1 MDYILA
7 SVKKLRP
14 REITLIVFGGIIVFY
29 TLTLM
34 RYPQPWFDEPLYI
47 SRAWSTLHPEQ
58 GNDLWSAGSF
68 DQFEGHW
75 TILSWLV
82 NVILMVGVA
91 IAGSPSLLAS
101 RLIVMFWGIWLLA
114 AIYWIGKKFGGY
126 PLAIGGVIMLA
137 LSWAF
142 LVSAHMVR
150 PDIISSA
157 FGYTAVALYLNN
169 QHSRWWVSSLTGLVA
184 ILAFE
189 VHANGAFFMPVLL
202 CMFIVDH
209 GKNLLR
215 QRTFWYFILGSIT
228 GGLGYLAT
236 HVLLFPETYRA
247 IMVSVYSEAYRPPIL
262 LMDPMELW
270 RGVAYYW
277 KFFLTRYVLLF
288 PILIIALA
296 SLLRSKSKVDK
307 TFFTFIVAVLV
318 GYSWWVRWKFNYYE
332 IYFVPPLQIALASY
346 LLDFIRKPRT
356 NSWIYRSS
364 FVLILTAYLSVSL
377 ASIAPAILNNE
388 YPAYVQA
395 QQRVNESI
403 RPDDILLASNIYWLG
418 LSEHKYYS
426 IDQLSF
432 FRWFNPDSTLE
443 MNLNQIR
450 PDIFIYDE
458 QARQYSTDDSRG
470 WPYAG
475 YVYIPKTELEV
486 FLAKNASLVDQF
498 SGAYGFTEIYRIN
511 WGK

>member
-150 PDIISSA
+150 PV
-157 FGYTAVALYLNN
+157 YTLVCAGQPFPQKVGM
-169 QHSRWWVSSLTGLVA
+169 SL
-184 ILAFE
+184 
-189 VHANGAFFMPVLL
+189 
-202 CMFIVDH
+202 
-209 GKNLLR
+209 
-215 QRTFWYFILGSIT
+215 S
-228 GGLGYLAT
+228 
-236 HVLLFPETYRA
+236 
-247 IMVSVYSEAYRPPIL
+247 
-262 LMDPMELW
+262 
-270 RGVAYYW
+270 
-277 KFFLTRYVLLF
+277 
-288 PILIIALA
+288 
-296 SLLRSKSKVDK
+296 
-307 TFFTFIVAVLV
+307 
-318 GYSWWVRWKFNYYE
+318 
-332 IYFVPPLQIALASY
+332 
-346 LLDFIRKPRT
+346 
-356 NSWIYRSS
+356 
-364 FVLILTAYLSVSL
+364 
-377 ASIAPAILNNE
+377 
-388 YPAYVQA
+388 
-395 QQRVNESI
+395 
-403 RPDDILLASNIYWLG
+403 
-418 LSEHKYYS
+418 
-426 IDQLSF
+426 
-432 FRWFNPDSTLE
+432 
-443 MNLNQIR
+443 
-450 PDIFIYDE
+450 
-458 QARQYSTDDSRG
+458 
-470 WPYAG
+470 
-475 YVYIPKTELEV
+475 
-486 FLAKNASLVDQF
+486 
-498 SGAYGFTEIYRIN
+498 
-511 WGK
+511 